1 MLFTLVIQAN
11 LSWGVWVGSF
21 LLLALILLIKSYP
34 ITHVCSSCFEPP
46 SSQCIFHSPYLP
58 APNSG
63 AHWSLK
69 LIWGGGSRRAVWERS
84 WISTF
89 NGIWRLGKNSLKAKK
104 TCGLYF
110 VTALTTVTAFAL
122 YDCVGYRSD
131 YGLVLWVIERHG
143 SWLRLMVGLIPYS
156 VSYFIWIWILVA
168 IKLWMRISDEFH
180 EIHIRFNAENNV
192 AVVHQ

>member
-1 MLFTLVIQAN
+1 MIIIFGQNFGLCQSLPESLFIFDASNCAVLKESGSKVDNRNAQV
-11 LSWGVWVGSF
+11 LHSCYSSLPLMRSFVGSF

-34 ITHVCSSCFEPP
+34 ITHSRSSCFEPP

-89 NGIWRLGKNSLKAKK
+89 NGIWRLGKNSLKGKK
-104 TCGLYF
+104 KHP
-110 VTALTTVTAFAL
+110 
-122 YDCVGYRSD
+122 DCISS
-131 YGLVLWVIERHG
+131 LH
-143 SWLRLMVGLIPYS
+143 SQSQPLRYMI
-156 VSYFIWIWILVA
+156 A
-168 IKLWMRISDEFH
+168 
-180 EIHIRFNAENNV
+180 
-192 AVVHQ
+192 